1 MSQFFIATMQAARAG
16 SPRNGEKRAY
26 MTTTKDADFTRNWKN
41 IASSF
46 LKVGVTYGQMWG
58 VMQTELQEK
67 QQWVSKER
75 FVEGLSLVNMLPGAP
90 GPQLAIIL
98 GYARGGMWGGLL
110 AGLCLVLPAFF
121 ILLML
126 TLAYATLGV
135 TPIGRGALHGVGPVV
150 LGILGVAAY
159 RLGNSTVCTIRQTI
173 IAIVAIAALIWSSL
187 GIAAILLLAG
197 GAGLLLFHSKKIGSA
212 VLVLLTALLSIL
224 RFTSWFT
231 SATVTAMPQGTL
243 PLSPNIADIG
253 VFFFKVG
260 ALTFGGGLSMI
271 AFIHEQVVSQFHW
284 LTPQE
289 FIDGLAIGQLTPGP
303 ILMVAAY
310 VGYKVAGL
318 VGAAF
323 AAAAVFLPA
332 FMMMLAMMPMFDRVR
347 ALVWT
352 KAALQGIGPA
362 LIGVIG
368 VSLVQMAPHAVSD
381 PFAIAVLIATV
392 IALLVWRFS
401 AFKLIIAGSVL
412 GVLRGYWFSLLV

>member
-1 MSQFFIATMQAARAG
+1 MT
-16 SPRNGEKRAY
+16 
-26 MTTTKDADFTRNWKN
+26 TTTKDADFERNWKN

-58 VMQTELQEK
+58 VMQAELQEK

-121 ILLML
+121 ILLVL
-126 TLAYATLGV
+126 TMAYATLGV
-135 TPIGRGALHGVGPVV
+135 TPIGRGALYGVGPVV

-197 GAGLLLFHSKKIGSA
+197 GAGLLLFHSKKIGAA

-231 SATVTAMPQGTL
+231 SATLRRCLKEARSRRASRTL
-243 PLSPNIADIG
+243 ACS
-253 VFFFKVG
+253 
-260 ALTFGGGLSMI
+260 
-271 AFIHEQVVSQFHW
+271 
-284 LTPQE
+284 
-289 FIDGLAIGQLTPGP
+289 
-303 ILMVAAY
+303 
-310 VGYKVAGL
+310 
-318 VGAAF
+318 
-323 AAAAVFLPA
+323 
-332 FMMMLAMMPMFDRVR
+332 
-347 ALVWT
+347 
-352 KAALQGIGPA
+352 
-362 LIGVIG
+362 
-368 VSLVQMAPHAVSD
+368 
-381 PFAIAVLIATV
+381 
-392 IALLVWRFS
+392 FS
-401 AFKLIIAGSVL
+401 RLE
-412 GVLRGYWFSLLV
+412 R

>member
-1 MSQFFIATMQAARAG
+1 M
-16 SPRNGEKRAY
+16 
-26 MTTTKDADFTRNWKN
+26 TTKDSDFERNWKN

-46 LKVGVTYGQMWG
+46 LTVGVTYGQMWG
-58 VMQTELQEK
+58 VMQAELQEK

-126 TLAYATLGV
+126 TMAYATLGV
-135 TPIGRGALHGVGPVV
+135 TPIGRGALYGVGPVV
-150 LGILGVAAY
+150 LGILGVAVY
-159 RLGNSTVCTIRQTI
+159 RLGKSTVSSIPQII
-173 IAIVAIAALIWSSL
+173 IAIAAVAALIWSSL

-197 GAGLLLFHSKKIGSA
+197 GAGLLLFHSKKVGAA
-212 VLVLLTALLSIL
+212 VLVLLTAFLSIL
-224 RFTSWFT
+224 RFASWFT
-231 SATVTAMPQGTL
+231 SATVMAMPQGTL
-243 PLSPNIADIG
+243 LSPNVTDIG

-271 AFIHEQVVSQFHW
+271 AFIHEQVVNQFHW

-310 VGYKVAGL
+310 VGYKAAGL

-323 AAAAVFLPA
+323 AAAAIFLPA
-332 FMMMLAMMPMFDRVR
+332 FMMMLAIMPMFDRVR
-347 ALVWT
+347 TLVWT

-368 VSLVQMAPHAVSD
+368 VSLVQMAPHALPD
-381 PFAIAVLIATV
+381 PFAIAIFIATV
-392 IALLVWRFS
+392 IALLTWRID
-401 AFKLIIAGSVL
+401 AVKIMIAGSVV
-412 GVLRGYWFSLLV
+412 GVLRSWLFSLPGVKQTLFMSLRAKV